1 MTSVP
6 LPVLSS
12 AEHDC
17 LMTDVQ
23 VRSNTTTTNNTGKKH
38 KHPSSWMKSHLCQN
52 RFTFCLCLSLF
63 LSIII
68 IIALLCL
75 YSLHSRIRV
84 ERKSTTLS
92 VSHRL
97 DLLLSAPLCLT
108 PECISLAADTYNAMD
123 LTVDPCEVSRRR
135 RREKIT
141 NQPMCDRI
149 STNSHVAIGIR
160 VIRYPGRSKCSFVIW
175 ILCERCCWSLSR

>member
-12 AEHDC
+12 AEHDS
-17 LMTDVQ
+17 LMTEVQ
-23 VRSNTTTTNNTGKKH
+23 IRSNTTTTATNNTGKKH

-52 RFTFCLCLSLF
+52 RLTFCLCLSLF

-84 ERKSTTLS
+84 ERKFATTLS
-92 VSHRL
+92 FCTDRL
-97 DLLLSAPLCLT
+97 TALLLSAPLCLT

-123 LTVDPCEVSRRR
+123 LTVDPCEVSRRKR
-135 RREKIT
+135 AIHT
-141 NQPMCDRI
+141 HPMIDRI
-149 STNSHVAIGIR
+149 STNSPVGIGIR
-160 VIRYPGRSKCSFVIW
+160 AIRYRKVEVFVHH
-175 ILCERCCWSLSR
+175 LNPL